1 MNTKHRGANGFQL
14 KLLALITM
22 TMDHIAVY
30 LPGAPDWFHYAGR
43 LAAPIFLYL
52 CMEGFF
58 YTHSRTRHLARMY
71 ILSSLMK
78 AGSLALCLTLP
89 RGTGLTND
97 IFSTMFV
104 SCWIVQGMELIRSP
118 EGRRK
123 RQGMLMLAG
132 TAAATAAFLLV
143 YSNFERVPLNLL
155 RLVNILLPNPISC
168 EGGFVI
174 VILGVLLP
182 PPQPAGHCAFAGGTE
197 RGLSAGAAAGAAQC
211 DLCAVHFRGS
221 DPDPAVQ
228 RDTRCAPLQVPVLSV
243 LSGTR
248 LHPVQ
253 RRMAGGK
260 PSFPIKS

>member
-1 MNTKHRGANGFQL
+1 MYAKEIVMNTKHRGANGFQL

-97 IFSTMFV
+97 IFQHHV
-104 SCWIVQGMELIRSP
+104 C
-118 EGRRK
+118 
-123 RQGMLMLAG
+123 
-132 TAAATAAFLLV
+132 
-143 YSNFERVPLNLL
+143 
-155 RLVNILLPNPISC
+155 ILLDC
-168 EGGFVI
+168 
-174 VILGVLLP
+174 
-182 PPQPAGHCAFAGGTE
+182 AGNGTDPFTRRTAQAPRHADAGRHC
-197 RGLSAGAAAGAAQC
+197 RRDSRLSSGLQQ
-211 DLCAVHFRGS
+211 L
-221 DPDPAVQ
+221 
-228 RDTRCAPLQVPVLSV
+228 
-243 LSGTR
+243 
-248 LHPVQ
+248 
-253 RRMAGGK
+253 
-260 PSFPIKS
+260 

>member
-174 VILGVLLP
+174 VILGVLFYYTRRSRLGIVLWLGALSTVYLLALP
-182 PPQPAGHCAFAGGTE
+182 LELPNVIYVLCIFAAVIPILLYNGTPGAHRCKYLFYLYYPAHVYI
-197 RGLSAGAAAGAAQC
+197 LYSAGW
-211 DLCAVHFRGS
+211 LVEN
-221 DPDPAVQ
+221 
-228 RDTRCAPLQVPVLSV
+228 
-243 LSGTR
+243 R
-248 LHPVQ
+248 L
-253 RRMAGGK
+253 
-260 PSFPIKS
+260 FP